1 VRDHLW
7 RFSGAA
13 RFVSGDGRVDDPG
26 VAMTDAVFETVV
38 RSLLSVSSATAEMLQ
53 SAGQLLRSAPG
64 TVKLHAVELYG
75 QVEGSVDWAST
86 LDRQLETGDET
97 LFVCRFGRRRFETPA
112 ARLVRT
118 ALSMAEG
125 VGRGLTSDSSEV
137 GTHRRALTD
146 QIHHLGSHPKL
157 IGVRPY
163 KHPSEEQLNRAS
175 ERPGCA
181 PIVSYIRFI
190 RDVEARDP
198 RAVARLFDEVVI
210 APASDDRL
218 FELQVG
224 FRLVEAL
231 TSVGWVVEL
240 LQAVSGTRL
249 PFARLTR
256 GSSAIAIWQQ
266 RALAS
271 LPVKVGSS
279 RYSEYR
285 RMNGLG
291 PSGLIPDYVIQHD
304 GGLTLVEVKLTSRDV
319 SQGVMGHVRAGMS
332 DAMAY
337 LHDYPSLA
345 DGPNPRAVVVAWG
358 TTAIPD
364 PSATVAVSGL
374 DRLPFLANQ
383 F

>member
-1 VRDHLW
+1 MADE
-7 RFSGAA
+7 
-13 RFVSGDGRVDDPG
+13 
-26 VAMTDAVFETVV
+26 VFETVV
-38 RSLLSVSSATAEMLQ
+38 RSLLSVSRATAEMLQ
-53 SAGQLLRSAPG
+53 AASQQLRSTPG
-64 TVKLHAVELYG
+64 TVQSHAVELYG
-75 QVEGSVDWAST
+75 EVEGSVDWAAT
-86 LDRQLETGDET
+86 VERQMETGDDT
-97 LFVCRFGRRRFETPA
+97 LFVCRFGRRRFETPT

-118 ALSMAEG
+118 ALSVAEG
-125 VGRGLTSDSSEV
+125 VGRGFTSDSSEV
-137 GTHRRALTD
+137 GAHRRALTD
-146 QIHHLGSHPKL
+146 QVHHLGSHPKL

-163 KHPSEEQLNRAS
+163 KHPSEEQLNRAA
-175 ERPGCA
+175 ERSGCE
-181 PIVSYIRFI
+181 PIVSYIRFA
-190 RDVEARDP
+190 RDIEARDP
-198 RAVARLFDEVVI
+198 RAIARLLDEVVI
-210 APASDDRL
+210 APATDDRL

-224 FRLVEAL
+224 FQLVEAL

-256 GSSAIAIWQQ
+256 GSSALVIWQQ

-279 RYSEYR
+279 RYSKYR

-291 PSGLIPDYVIQHD
+291 ASGLIPDYVIQHD

-319 SQGVMGHVRAGMS
+319 STGAMGHVRAGMS

-345 DGPNPRAVVVAWG
+345 HGPNPRAVVVAWG
-358 TTAIPD
+358 TKAVPD
-364 PSATVAVSGL
+364 SSATVAVCGL
-374 DRLPFLANQ
+374 DRLPFLARQ